1 MSTDKPV
8 EFLFTNTEFQKI
20 NAKLHDFNPL
30 KVLKV
35 DKYEIRHSNILAWLF
50 DPTGHHNLDDQFF
63 KSFMIKVLPKVSA
76 DNEVEL
82 TTADIAKSN
91 FRDLNVQ
98 REESDIDLIM
108 TSEFSNLLVF
118 IENKFYAKESE
129 GQLKNYAEKIHER
142 EDVRSPDGDGNQA
155 DKKTAIGVFLTLD
168 GSSTET
174 SEEYNY
180 YTASYKDILQLL
192 NLYLETQ
199 SVRMSTKVYNF
210 LNYYK
215 EILEEELLA
224 ESILDKECKSLYENR
239 GAVIDELLEADDK
252 GGETDEN
259 PYRSIIDKNQQA
271 SLKIIFEKATEIKMD
286 HAAEQ
291 FMKHVE
297 NEYDL
302 DYVKQTGIKSV
313 FLTKGMR
320 VDGAKQKG
328 NDWDLTDYPFCLWFK
343 IEKEDS
349 DENGISGE
357 LSIYLEVGPFDE
369 SDRRVCFLKKLK
381 SKGGGVSERQIDEDR
396 KFAKVYSA
404 SKKVGDLTD
413 SEEIL
418 DAMIELYGD
427 EEENEELHNK
437 LKKLEETAEWFEW

>member
-63 KSFMIKVLPKVSA
+63 KSFMIKVLPKFAA

-98 REESDIDLIM
+98 REESRLDLLM

-118 IENKFYAKESE
+118 IENKFYSKESE
-129 GQLKNYAEKIHER
+129 DQLKNYADKIYER
-142 EDVRSPDGDGNQA
+142 EDVRNPDVDGNQA

-180 YTASYKDILQLL
+180 YTASYKDILQLI

-239 GAVIDELLEADDK
+239 GAVIDELLEADDEGINK
-252 GGETDEN
+252 N
-259 PYRSIIDKNQQA
+259 PYQSLIDKNQQET
-271 SLKIIFEKATEIKMD
+271 LDTIFEKANKIRMD

-291 FMKHVE
+291 FAE
-297 NEYDL
+297 QNDL
-302 DYVKQTGIKSV
+302 DHVKQTAIKSV
-313 FLTKGMR
+313 FITDGMQ
-320 VDGAKQKG
+320 VEGAKQKDNG
-328 NDWDLTDYPFCLWFK
+328 WDLTDYPFCLWFK
-343 IEKEDS
+343 IKK
-349 DENGISGE
+349 NKRK
-357 LSIYLEVGPFDE
+357 LWIYLEVGPFDDSE
-369 SDRRVCFLKKLK
+369 KRVSFLKELK
-381 SKGGGVSERQIDEDR
+381 SKRGGVSDEQIDEDR
-396 KFAKVYSA
+396 KSAKVYSA
-404 SKKVGDLTD
+404 SKRVRDLTD
-413 SEEIL
+413 SEGIL

-437 LKKLEETAEWFEW
+437 LKKLKETAAGFDW